1 MKLLTPIQRFRR
13 LLKADKKDIG
23 RVYYYAIFH
32 GLVNLSIP
40 LGIQAIVNLIQGG
53 QVSTSWIVLVVI
65 VVLGVLLTGG
75 LQLAQMRIIET
86 LQQKIFARAAFEFT
100 FRLPRIKASVIDK
113 ESAPE
118 LMNRFFDTVS
128 IQKGMSKVLI
138 DFSTA
143 TLQIIF
149 GLILLSFYHPF
160 FILFGL
166 GLFLLVL
173 AIFKYTGIAGLQT
186 SMRESK
192 YKYKVVSWLED
203 IANTRMSFKMSPSS
217 DLPVKRTDDNVMGYL
232 ESRESHFKVLRQQ
245 YLLLIIFKSLVAA
258 GLLLIGGLLVLNQ
271 QMNIGQFIAAEII
284 ILLVINSV
292 EKLILSIENIYDV
305 ITALEKIGYV
315 TDLEIDSTSNG
326 SQTID
331 DTAPLSVEVKNLCFT
346 HSDTGKPVI
355 NDFSMMVEAGQHT
368 CLTGK
373 SGSGKTSLLYII
385 AGIYEA
391 TEGTVCIDKLPMANF
406 NSNELYARIG
416 VRLNHEHIFD
426 GSLLDNITLG
436 RPGVTNDDV
445 LWAIGLTNLTDF
457 VQQQSYGLDT
467 RLGVD
472 GMKLPKSII
481 QKILLARS
489 IVHRP
494 RLLLI
499 ENGMEFIEINDRLKI
514 VSSLTASDTPWTVIC
529 SSVNEDMKNACQQV
543 IEVKSSKTE
552 K

>member
-1 MKLLTPIQRFRR
+1 MSLFTPLQRFRR
-13 LLKADKKDIG
+13 LIKTDKKDIG

-53 QVSTSWIVLVVI
+53 QVSTSWIVLVIV

-100 FRLPRIKASVIDK
+100 YRLPKFKASVMDK

-128 IQKGMSKVLI
+128 VQKGMSKVLL

-143 TLQIIF
+143 TLQIVF

-160 FILFGL
+160 FIIFGL
-166 GLFLLVL
+166 GLFLLVI

-203 IANTRMSFKMSPSS
+203 IAKTRLSFKLSPAT
-217 DLPVKRTDDNVMGYL
+217 DLHLKRTDDNVLGYL

-245 YLLLIIFKSLVAA
+245 YILLIVFKSLVAA

-292 EKLILSIENIYDV
+292 EKLILSIENVYDV

-315 TDLEIDSTSNG
+315 TDLEVDQNTSG
-326 SQTID
+326 SQSLSNSGP
-331 DTAPLSVEVKNLCFT
+331 ASVEVNNLTFA
-346 HSDTGKPVI
+346 HAGSDSPVI
-355 NDFSMMVEAGQHT
+355 RNFSMMVQPGQHT

-373 SGSGKTSLLYII
+373 SGSGKTSLLYLLS
-385 AGIYEA
+385 GIYHAEN
-391 TEGTVCIDKLPMANF
+391 GTVCINNLPMANY
-406 NSNELYARIG
+406 NSDDLYAHLGI
-416 VRLNHEHIFD
+416 RLNQEYIFD
-426 GSLLDNITLG
+426 GTLLENITLG
-436 RPGVTNDDV
+436 RQNISSEDV
-445 LWAIGLTNLTDF
+445 LWAAEITTLTSF
-457 VQQQSYGLDT
+457 IKQQASGLDT

-472 GMKLPKSII
+472 GSKLPKSII
-481 QKILLARS
+481 QKILLTRS
-489 IVHRP
+489 IVHKP

-499 ENGMEFIEINDRLKI
+499 ENGMEFLEAHDRESI
-514 VSSLTASDTPWTVIC
+514 IASLTSKNQSWTLIC
-529 SSVNEDMKNACQQV
+529 SSVNEDIIKACQQV
-543 IEVKSSKTE
+543 IEIKTNDN
-552 K
+552 